1 MNDRPIPNFIR
12 RLMPT
17 ATDAELHSALEN
29 YERYLRAVRRII
41 KRTKQQEF
49 HADSPDFTSGHIL
62 DDDTP
67 TI

>member
-1 MNDRPIPNFIR
+1 
-12 RLMPT
+12 MPT
-17 ATDAELHSALEN
+17 ATDAELYSAHEN

-41 KRTKQQEF
+41 ERTKQQEL
-49 HADSPDFTSGHIL
+49 HVDSPDFGPGHIL